1 MVLSVVCGFFG
12 GNSAFLKK
20 LVAAKHEYSYKY
32 RNKTSFQKKVLIMI
46 IGNIHALQSWLPEEL
61 RQAIEHVKQHITPE
75 TPLGKH
81 DIDGN
86 RLFML
91 VSEDSTQPIAER
103 PAEFHQRYLDIQIV
117 MRGQEGMTFSCLP
130 AGTPETDWLAD
141 KDIAFLPEGE
151 QEKTVILNE
160 GDFVVFYPGEVHKP
174 LCAVGKP
181 ATVRKVV
188 VKMLMV

>member
-1 MVLSVVCGFFG
+1 
-12 GNSAFLKK
+12 
-20 LVAAKHEYSYKY
+20 
-32 RNKTSFQKKVLIMI
+32 MI
-46 IGNIHALQSWLPEEL
+46 VGNIHALQSWLPEEL

-103 PAEFHQRYLDIQIV
+103 PAEFHARYLDIQIV
-117 MRGQEGMTFSCLP
+117 MRGQEGMTFSTQP
-130 AGTPETDWLAD
+130 AGEPETNWLAD
-141 KDIAFLPEGE
+141 KDIAFLPEGVE
-151 QEKTVILNE
+151 EKTLTLNE

-181 ATVRKVV
+181 EKVRKVV
-188 VKMLMV
+188 VKLLMA